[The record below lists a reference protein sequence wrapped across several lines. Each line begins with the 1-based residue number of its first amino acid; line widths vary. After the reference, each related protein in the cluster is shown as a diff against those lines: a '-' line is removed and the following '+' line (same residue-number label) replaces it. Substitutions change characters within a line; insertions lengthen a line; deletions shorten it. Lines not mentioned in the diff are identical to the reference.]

1 MEFLHAAVWHDR
13 DIDFARW
20 LHPAMWHVALESWQ
34 WIHQVAAP
42 CNVYVALGWHAIKFA
57 QTYAILEYYIWFRF
71 RPHHRSRQSTCHS
84 APVSEILSKSNH
96 PRQKKMT
103 SCRFSR
109 WRISAILDFRD
120 PIMGSLKS
128 PGTTSYRSSIDTI
141 ALNCLVFEKIA
152 FLYFD
157 DRQTNKQTNKQ
168 MDSSDA
174 LSSSGYRERRLNK
187 KLSYHK
193 EAARCSLSLKI
204 LPSFNFQFYTVEY
217 GECVSSY

>member
-1 MEFLHAAVWHDR
+1 MCTWLWDDMPLNSPKRTPYWNTTSGFDFDHITAVDNR
-13 DIDFARW
+13 
-20 LHPAMWHVALESWQ
+20 HVILLQS
-34 WIHQVAAP
+34 P
-42 CNVYVALGWHAIKFA
+42 KFYPNRTTLG
-57 QTYAILEYYIWFRF
+57 R
-71 RPHHRSRQSTCHS
+71 
-84 APVSEILSKSNH
+84 
-96 PRQKKMT
+96 KKMT